1 MRVNPNLAKT
11 LYRIVG
17 LLGMVVGAAYL
28 FKRQYLFGAVY
39 FLFGVI
45 WMVKAAMK
53 PRERFA
59 ANPALLTESRA
70 TDLESTS
77 ATNNATRPAVTPRQ

>member
-1 MRVNPNLAKT
+1 VNPKLAKT
-11 LYRIVG
+11 LYRIIG
-17 LLGMVVGAAYL
+17 LLGMVVGVGYL

-59 ANPALLTESRA
+59 ATPDSLTQSRA
-70 TDLESTS
+70 ADLEPSS
-77 ATNNATRPAVTPRQ
+77 ATKPSDTRRQ